1 MNTRTPLLLVG
12 LLMAFILV
20 ALPPGHASGDAQN
33 DGLERRVRELE
44 SVVSSLDDRVRA
56 LERALQPGKAAP
68 PKEVWRNLLHGMT
81 ETEVRRVLGHP
92 TSVERNPVLTYWCY
106 SPKGKLGPHVMFD
119 STHMTVNGWTAPR

>member
-44 SVVSSLDDRVRA
+44 SVVSSLDARLDA
-56 LERALQPGKAAP
+56 LERALEPGGATPAKRYGGAF
-68 PKEVWRNLLHGMT
+68 
-81 ETEVRRVLGHP
+81 
-92 TSVERNPVLTYWCY
+92 C
-106 SPKGKLGPHVMFD
+106 
-119 STHMTVNGWTAPR
+119 TA